1 MTHSHSSIDGHSH
14 TGKGA
19 RPRSLLQRWVPHPIL
34 SLVMVLLWLSLN
46 NSVAP
51 GHIVLAVVMACVLP
65 IQTAHFWPDRPRLRS
80 PFTVLVFLLIFVWD
94 VIVANLQVAYL
105 VVFYSPSQIKS
116 QWISVPLDL
125 RQPEAIT
132 MLAGTISLTPGT
144 ISSDL
149 SADGRSLL
157 VHCLHVEDPEAEVQ
171 KIKVRYEQR
180 LKAIFP

>member
-1 MTHSHSSIDGHSH
+1 MTPPPSHAQHPNML
-14 TGKGA
+14 
-19 RPRSLLQRWVPHPIL
+19 PRSLFHRWVPHPFL
-34 SLVMVLLWLSLN
+34 SLIMVFLWLSLN
-46 NSVAP
+46 NSLAP
-51 GHIVLAVVMACVLP
+51 GHIVLGILLAAILP
-65 IQTAHFWPDRPRLRS
+65 TYTANFWPDRPRLGS
-80 PFTVLVFLLIFVWD
+80 PWTLLTFLVIFVWD

-105 VVFYSPSQIKS
+105 VVFYSPSQLKS

-144 ISSDL
+144 ISSDV

-157 VHCLHVEDPEAEVQ
+157 VHCLHVQDPAAEVE

>member
-1 MTHSHSSIDGHSH
+1 MTPLPSSTNNPTSGD
-14 TGKGA
+14 KGG
-19 RPRSLLQRWVPHPIL
+19 RPRSFWQRWVPHPFL
-34 SLVMVLLWLSLN
+34 SLTMVLLWLSLN
-46 NSVAP
+46 NSIAP
-51 GHIVLAVVMACVLP
+51 GHIVLGVLLAMALP
-65 IQTAHFWPDRPRLRS
+65 TYTAHFWPDRPRLRS
-80 PFTVLVFLLIFVWD
+80 PGTLLIFLLVFVWD

-105 VVFYSPSQIKS
+105 VVFYSPDQLKS
-116 QWISVPLDL
+116 RWICVPLEL

-157 VHCLHVEDPEAEVQ
+157 VHCLHAEDPEAEVQ
-171 KIKVRYEQR
+171 KIKVRYERR